1 MLTKKQYEILS
12 YLKQKIAENG
22 VCPSYDEMR
31 SALKLRS
38 KSGIHRL
45 ITALEERGFI
55 RKLPKKARAL
65 EIIRDPE
72 EMAKKNTDESNLKVA
87 AETPAPGKDSKEEDN
102 YKEIPLYGFVAAGT
116 PIEALRNETESISI
130 PPTMI
135 KQGNHFA
142 LKVSGDS
149 MLDAGI
155 LDGDVAIIKSCEE
168 ANNGD
173 VVIALIDQEEATLKK
188 IRKYQN
194 SIALEPANKS
204 YKTQIYNPKRIKIQG
219 RLVGLMRKY

>member
-1 MLTKKQYEILS
+1 MIERTEADSTIFGTKE
-12 YLKQKIAENG
+12 
-22 VCPSYDEMR
+22 D
-31 SALKLRS
+31 
-38 KSGIHRL
+38 
-45 ITALEERGFI
+45 
-55 RKLPKKARAL
+55 
-65 EIIRDPE
+65 
-72 EMAKKNTDESNLKVA
+72 
-87 AETPAPGKDSKEEDN
+87 EDN
-102 YKEIPLYGFVAAGT
+102 YKEIPLYGFVAAGM

-130 PPTMI
+130 PPAMI

-204 YKTQIYNPKRIKIQG
+204 YKTQIYNPERIKIQG